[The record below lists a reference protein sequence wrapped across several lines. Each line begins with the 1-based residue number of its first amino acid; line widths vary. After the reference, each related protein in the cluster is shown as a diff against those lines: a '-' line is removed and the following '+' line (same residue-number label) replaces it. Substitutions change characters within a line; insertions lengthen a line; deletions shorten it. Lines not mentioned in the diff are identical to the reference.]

1 MLSKIK
7 FLFGLKKGLMVRN
20 AQSLSCYECN
30 SLMSVGC
37 DNPAN
42 SGSYFYNFCGNDFQ
56 FCVVNSYFN
65 FKFKAYYNDLLLIIK
80 F

>member
-1 MLSKIK
+1 MIFSILFEVVALIMLSKIK

-42 SGSYFYNFCGNDFQ
+42 SGSYFYNFCGL
-56 FCVVNSYFN
+56 VP
-65 FKFKAYYNDLLLIIK
+65 
-80 F
+80 